1 MTRPEGLTTSL
12 YSLGAKL
19 FVSVC
24 RSKLIAKYLA
34 PLAVDTFLL
43 NLGVSGEFDPW
54 YLCQGKT
61 SATLH
66 LKPSTWGNQRGAR
79 SHQAKFS
86 GAVAGDSTLQDR
98 GVACYLLPLLFSLV
112 SLPFSF
118 CLSILYQKLQ
128 KNLFCLPVSSPICLA
143 KHVRIW
149 CFEGIRSSRF
159 PSKGWRK

>member
-24 RSKLIAKYLA
+24 RSCQAKVSGA
-34 PLAVDTFLL
+34 IDTFLST
-43 NLGVSGEFDPW
+43 LGVSRDSILGIFAK
-54 YLCQGKT
+54 GKLV
-61 SATLH
+61 ATLH

-98 GVACYLLPLLFSLV
+98 GVARYLLSLLFSLV

-118 CLSILYQKLQ
+118 LYVFSLVLLNGKQQKYERAL
-128 KNLFCLPVSSPICLA
+128 
-143 KHVRIW
+143 
-149 CFEGIRSSRF
+149 
-159 PSKGWRK
+159 